1 HGTNPGRDATLV
13 GSLRTAIAT
22 LTTQQGT
29 ADPTQWL
36 TNKITV
42 QFDET
47 SASPFLYGPT
57 IIERE
62 DRGTMNEGS
71 ELTPTPSSEVIART
85 PTLSSESTV
94 PPGERGFIPGPPA
107 PVQPPPPLRDQVP
120 VYESFQYHSLPFT
133 QAELEAPTTTQTITV
148 P

>member
-1 HGTNPGRDATLV
+1 M

-22 LTTQQGT
+22 LTAQQGT

-62 DRGTMNEGS
+62 DRGTMNEVI
-71 ELTPTPSSEVIART
+71 ELT
-85 PTLSSESTV
+85 PTLSSEIIV
-94 PPGERGFIPGPPA
+94 PPGETGFIPGPPA
-107 PVQPPPPLRDQVP
+107 PVQPPPHLRDQVP